1 MAIRTGKGSASAGR
15 GAVPADRPFG
25 NPIHEPAEEA
35 LEAVLGAAIGH
46 FDIVRGL
53 ARDFTQEWSFFRG
66 SGWMLRIHDGRK
78 SLLYLIPLRGA
89 FRVSMAIRESERDA
103 FANDPGLA
111 PLHAAL
117 TAAKKVPEGFAVV
130 FDADGLGD
138 FDPLRSLIE
147 KLIEARRA

>member
-1 MAIRTGKGSASAGR
+1 
-15 GAVPADRPFG
+15 VPADRPFG
-25 NPIHEPAEEA
+25 NPNHEPTEEA
-35 LEAVLGAAIGH
+35 LEAVLGAAVAR
-46 FDIVRGL
+46 FDAIRGL
-53 ARDFTQEWSFFRG
+53 AMDFNQEWSFFRG

-89 FRVSMAIRESERDA
+89 FRVSMAIREFERVA
-103 FANDPGLA
+103 FAIDPGLA

-117 TAAKKVPEGFAVV
+117 TAAKKVPEGFAVG
-130 FDADGLGD
+130 FDVDGRGD